1 MLHFIKIKFFRQKSP
16 LCGKKKKN
24 PEIQEDCTILLYN
37 WKIELLSRIYNG
49 LL

>member
-1 MLHFIKIKFFRQKSP
+1 MLHFIKIIFFHPKSP
-16 LCGKKKKN
+16 LCGKKKN

-37 WKIELLSRIYNG
+37 GKIELLSRIYNG